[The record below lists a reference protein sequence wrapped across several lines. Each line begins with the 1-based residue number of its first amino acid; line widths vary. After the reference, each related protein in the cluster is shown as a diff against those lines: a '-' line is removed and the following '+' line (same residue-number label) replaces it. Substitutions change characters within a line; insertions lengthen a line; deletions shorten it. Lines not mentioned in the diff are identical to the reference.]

1 MKRRRN
7 KLPGFFAKAVAP
19 LQEESDPEQVTIDSI
34 NTLLLHRNE
43 NQMIKTT
50 TLLGKYGS
58 ASVAATSADFAVF
71 HVALTLLD
79 ASPVLA
85 TITGRSAGAV
95 VAFLLHRSWVF
106 RHSSKRDGN
115 IVRIKY
121 VLGIFIGM
129 GLSAAIVWF
138 LNSILMLEPWP
149 ARVTAAIM
157 VWFFGFIFNKTI
169 VFGEKGGFAHPV
181 PVEGGKTDIT

>member
-19 LQEESDPEQVTIDSI
+19 LQEESDPEQAAVDGI
-34 NTLLLHRNE
+34 NSLLLHRNE
-43 NQMIKTT
+43 NQMSKTT

-71 HVALTLLD
+71 HVALTLLG
-79 ASPVLA
+79 ANPVPA
-85 TITGRSAGAV
+85 TIAGRSVGAV

-106 RHSSKRDGN
+106 RHSGKRDGN
-115 IVRIKY
+115 ILRIKY

-129 GLSAAIVWF
+129 GLSAAGVWF
-138 LNSILMLEPWP
+138 FNSVLKLEPWP
-149 ARVTAAIM
+149 ARVIAALL

-169 VFGEKGGFAHPV
+169 VFGGKSDFGHPI
-181 PVEGGKTDIT
+181 PLERR